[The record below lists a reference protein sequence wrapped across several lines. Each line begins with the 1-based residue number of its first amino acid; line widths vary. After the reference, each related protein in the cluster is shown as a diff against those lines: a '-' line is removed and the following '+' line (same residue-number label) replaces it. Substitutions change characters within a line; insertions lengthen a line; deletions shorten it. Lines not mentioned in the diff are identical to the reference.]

1 MTKNLLIAAAMAL
14 PLTAQ
19 AQGVDFEGMQ
29 ASLSSLERS
38 ADRIL
43 DDNGFEDVDPT
54 TLSLSAIAE
63 IVDVARN
70 DDERAGTVRGGIQ
83 AALNRWRPP
92 SE

>member
-1 MTKNLLIAAAMAL
+1 MNKVLTLAFAVVL
-14 PLTAQ
+14 PFGAFAQ
-19 AQGVDFEGMQ
+19 QYDLAGMQ
-29 ASLSSLERS
+29 ASLSSLEQN
-38 ADRIL
+38 AARIL
-43 DDNGFEDVDPT
+43 DDNGFVDVDPT
-54 TLSLSAIAE
+54 TLSLSTIAE